1 MKTRNIIHIDMDAFF
16 ASIEQRDNPEL
27 RGKPVIVGADP
38 RQGRGRGVVSAA
50 SYEARKFGIKS
61 AMPISQAYRL
71 CPHGCFVS
79 VHGYR
84 YGEVSRKIMK
94 IFREYTPLIEPIS
107 LDEAFLDVTGT
118 GRLKGKP
125 EDIGREIKA
134 RIKAEEKLTASVG
147 IAPNKLIAKI
157 ASDLEKPDG
166 FVVVKPDNITEFL
179 SPLPIRCLWG
189 IGKKTEMRMKNLGI
203 ETIGDFASL
212 TKEDVMKV
220 FGNNGIEL
228 WRYAHGL
235 DSGEVKNHTEAK
247 SVSNEKTFLHDQT
260 DPEVI
265 RTTLLRLSEKV
276 GYRLRSNNYHGRT
289 VFLKARLSD
298 FTTLIRHSTFSDPI
312 NLSETIFREVRLLYE
327 KLDIIGQPVR
337 LLGVGVS
344 QLKPDAE
351 HQLSL
356 FDSESKRRQKATEAV
371 DVLKKKFG
379 DTIIG
384 RGLY

>member
-50 SYEARKFGIKS
+50 SYEARKYGIKS

-79 VHGYR
+79 VHGYQ
-84 YGEVSRKIMK
+84 YAEVSRKIMK

-166 FVVVKPDNITEFL
+166 FVVVKPDNITAFL

-203 ETIGDFASL
+203 KTIGDFASL
-212 TKEDVMKV
+212 TKEDVISV
-220 FGNNGIEL
+220 FGNNGVDL

-235 DSGEVKNHTEAK
+235 DSGKVKNHTEAK
-247 SVSNEKTFLHDQT
+247 SVSNEKTFLYDQT

-265 RTTLLRLSEKV
+265 STTLLILSEKV
-276 GYRLRSNNYHGRT
+276 GYRLRCNNYQGRT
-289 VFLKARLSD
+289 VFLKVRLSD
-298 FTTLIRHSTFSDPI
+298 FTTLVRYSTFSDPI
-312 NLSETIFREVRLLYE
+312 NLSETIFREVKLLYD
-327 KLDIIGQPVR
+327 KLDIIGHPVR

-344 QLKPDAE
+344 QLQPDAE

-356 FDSESKRRQKATEAV
+356 FDNENKRRQKAAEAV

-379 DTIIG
+379 DSIIG